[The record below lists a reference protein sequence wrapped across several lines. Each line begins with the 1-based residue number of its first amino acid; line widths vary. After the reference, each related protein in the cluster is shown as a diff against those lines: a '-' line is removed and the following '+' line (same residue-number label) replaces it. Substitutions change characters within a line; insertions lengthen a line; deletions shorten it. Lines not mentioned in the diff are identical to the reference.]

1 MLTYDDCVGLCGLR
15 PEEID
20 AIARHEHLPEIVA
33 LEMGACL
40 AETPQ
45 GRRAV
50 RRMILEDLHDAHR
63 RGDTALAA
71 SLQLV
76 LRHVADAHPDRPPPS
91 RGATASRT
99 ADRDCREDADC
110 GQNPPR
116 RPGTRA
122 KAAEGPGRKDDP
134 HPRA

>member
-45 GRRAV
+45 GRRA
-50 RRMILEDLHDAHR
+50 
-63 RGDTALAA
+63 
-71 SLQLV
+71 
-76 LRHVADAHPDRPPPS
+76 
-91 RGATASRT
+91 
-99 ADRDCREDADC
+99 
-110 GQNPPR
+110 
-116 RPGTRA
+116 TRA
-122 KAAEGPGRKDDP
+122 GHSARLRRTRCTCIVQRQHTPQAAKDGEPGRLQ
-134 HPRA
+134 RVEYRRR